1 MAFSHVPVA
10 LKMIL
15 QSGSIGKA
23 APSYGELC
31 RFESGLCNR
40 APYTNTVRW
49 PGFQPGDTGSSPVG
63 VIYMDSWPTGR
74 GSRLKPGG
82 GSFDSNT
89 VHLRACACVWFNYV
103 RRVWDQ
109 SGLQLLTW
117 MVRIHLCTS
126 CLIRSIGEDRGLLIL
141 QYGFESCMRHPG
153 M

>member
-63 VIYMDSWPTGR
+63 VIWLALVVKHFFSRDCFCGR
-74 GSRLKPGG
+74 NTLTVKKI
-82 GSFDSNT
+82 SFYVSKYFNMLRNT
-89 VHLRACACVWFNYV
+89 KNLF
-103 RRVWDQ
+103 
-109 SGLQLLTW
+109 SGPLN
-117 MVRIHLCTS
+117 
-126 CLIRSIGEDRGLLIL
+126 
-141 QYGFESCMRHPG
+141 
-153 M
+153 

>member
-1 MAFSHVPVA
+1 MARLSTWRYGFKSRWGDLTGFSGKT
-10 LKMIL
+10 LF
-15 QSGSIGKA
+15 QSGLLLWSQHFNSLKI
-23 APSYGELC
+23 L
-31 RFESGLCNR
+31 
-40 APYTNTVRW
+40 
-49 PGFQPGDTGSSPVG
+49 
-63 VIYMDSWPTGR
+63 DSWPTGR

-89 VHLRACACVWFNYV
+89 VHLRAWCMCMRMVQLHAQGLYACVRFNYV